1 MKSETAKPQKA
12 KPEATKQ
19 EATKPETIKPEK
31 VSSQA
36 VNSGSTEPDALR
48 PELEV
53 LPEDNDGR
61 EPVRESKTGSS
72 EEEEVSLTY
81 WLNHQLRWQ
90 DLRAFWRHL
99 INHFQTHHCLDSAA
113 ALTLATL
120 FALVPTLA
128 VLYSILAMIPSLQG
142 VGETIQTW
150 AFQHLVPSTGSEVQE
165 YLSDFAEQ
173 AKRLTSVGV
182 AMLFVTA
189 IGMLRRIEKVF
200 NRIWCVQQPREQV
213 LSFLRY
219 WALLSLGPI
228 LLGLGLAATSYVAS
242 LKLFADTLKLFAVQ
256 KWGLSLLP
264 FITSWLSFSLLNW
277 VVPNRKVP
285 LKAAGVG
292 GFISALGFEG
302 AKRLF
307 AVFVSHFP
315 SYQLVYGA
323 FAFFPLFIIWIYL
336 SWVIVLMGAVVARS
350 MTVYQP
356 ESRGVTPWHLAVF
369 DVLFLFWQARQSGRE
384 ITARVVRDQLSS
396 VSPEHWE
403 DIRRRLLDLG
413 WIQRTADEGYLF
425 VGAFEQYSVYEVF
438 KKVCAV
444 PNWAQMRY
452 PQVAQAGSA
461 GDNKAW
467 QDSLMAALSDLGA
480 AHSQI
485 LQSSLSDLFGH
496 RILDEQKLS
505 VG

>member
-1 MKSETAKPQKA
+1 MQGE
-12 KPEATKQ
+12 
-19 EATKPETIKPEK
+19 
-31 VSSQA
+31 VSSVDRTHVPQDQSPDVGVSEGVESSDVA
-36 VNSGSTEPDALR
+36 PAGSAGADAIDTM
-48 PELEV
+48 PESAQ
-53 LPEDNDGR
+53 
-61 EPVRESKTGSS
+61 SKPAHELGDET
-72 EEEEVSLTY
+72 EEVSISY
-81 WLNHQLRWQ
+81 WLHHQLRWQ
-90 DLRAFWRHL
+90 DLKAFWGHL
-99 INHFQTHHCLDSAA
+99 FNHFQSHHCLDSAA

-128 VLYSILAMIPSLQG
+128 VLYSILAMMPSLQG

-150 AFQHLVPSTGSEVQE
+150 AFQHLVPSTGTEVKD
-165 YLSDFAEQ
+165 YLLDFAEQ

-200 NRIWCVQQPREQV
+200 NRIWCVQKPREQM

-228 LLGLGLAATSYVAS
+228 LLGLGLAVTSYVAS
-242 LKLFADTLKLFAVQ
+242 LKLFADTLKMFAVQ

-264 FITSWLSFSLLNW
+264 FITSWLSFALLNW

-307 AVFVSHFP
+307 AIFVSHFP

-350 MTVYQP
+350 LTVYRP
-356 ESRGVTPWHLAVF
+356 ESRGITPWHLAVF
-369 DVLFLFWQARQSGRE
+369 DVLHLFWQARQSGRAV
-384 ITARVVRDQLSS
+384 TARVVRDSLECL
-396 VSPEHWE
+396 SPEHWE
-403 DIRRRLLDLG
+403 DIRKRLLALG

-425 VGAFEQYSVYEVF
+425 VGAFEQYNIQTVLKEV
-438 KKVCAV
+438 CGV
-444 PNWAQMRY
+444 PDWAHMRY
-452 PQVAQAGSA
+452 PWVAQTEPER
-461 GDNKAW
+461 DNSAW
-467 QDSLMAALSDLGA
+467 QDVLVSAFSRLGQ
-480 AHSQI
+480 AHGEI
-485 LQSSLSDLFGH
+485 LESSL
-496 RILDEQKLS
+496 EQLYS
-505 VG
+505 ALPGPAS